1 MGVHSQIQQRTD
13 DPDDDDDDGDDA
25 EAEDPDD
32 DDERV
37 AALGPLPQKATKT
50 KNQNIIAKE
59 QNEDNQ
65 YLLDLSR
72 TPEMIPSLLEC
83 PSLLLSTPQ
92 SFAHAAARTNH

>member
-13 DPDDDDDDGDDA
+13 DPDDDGGGGDGA
-25 EAEDPDD
+25 EAEDPAG
-32 DDERV
+32 DEEGV

-72 TPEMIPSLLEC
+72 TSEMKPSLLAC
-83 PSLLLSTPQ
+83 PSLSLSTPQ
-92 SFAHAAARTNH
+92 SFLHAAARTNH